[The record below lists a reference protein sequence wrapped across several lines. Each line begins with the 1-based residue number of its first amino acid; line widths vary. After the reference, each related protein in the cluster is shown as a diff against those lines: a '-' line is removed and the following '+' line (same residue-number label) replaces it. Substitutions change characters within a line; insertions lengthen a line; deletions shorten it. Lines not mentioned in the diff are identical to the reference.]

1 MSEKETIPLL
11 SIKKNQPSQPVQTI
25 STKTI
30 PIQFKGY
37 GSAASAWCGHIKK

>member
-11 SIKKNQPSQPVQTI
+11 SIKKNQPTHI
-25 STKTI
+25 TSTKTI